1 MNAVRPVLLRRMLAG
16 VVLGT
21 LTGTAVAADVGVS
34 RQPAKAVAQPLVD
47 WPVSILAPTPGSAAA
62 DRSRQSRTPHWPPA
76 ATISA
81 G

>member
-1 MNAVRPVLLRRMLAG
+1 MNAVRPVLLRLMLAG

-21 LTGTAVAADVGVS
+21 LTGTAGAADVGVS
-34 RQPAKAVAQPLVD
+34 RQPAKAMAQPLVD
-47 WPVSILAPTPGSAAA
+47 WTGLYFGAHAGFGGGRLA
-62 DRSRQSRTPHWPPA
+62 A